1 MIRKQRSIEERREA
15 ETESGRALGERKERG
30 VNDKAKAKE
39 VKRRLALHTRQCL
52 PLVSPSSPTLPS
64 NSPPAFPHSASR
76 QILFRLSR
84 TETNSKPRSL
94 CRFASPHHARLRKRQ
109 RHALGR
115 LRRPWKHRSGYTAS
129 IAALLERQTRK
140 RAAAVQAK
148 VASGCDDPWECH

>member
-1 MIRKQRSIEERREA
+1 MPPPC
-15 ETESGRALGERKERG
+15 
-30 VNDKAKAKE
+30 
-39 VKRRLALHTRQCL
+39 LAFF
-52 PLVSPSSPTLPS
+52 PTLPS
-64 NSPPAFPHSASR
+64 KFLHRPCRLRRSPSPHSASR

-94 CRFASPHHARLRKRQ
+94 CRFASPHHARPRKRQ

-115 LRRPWKHRSGYTAS
+115 LRRPWKHRSGYAAS
-129 IAALLERQTRK
+129 IAALPERETRK